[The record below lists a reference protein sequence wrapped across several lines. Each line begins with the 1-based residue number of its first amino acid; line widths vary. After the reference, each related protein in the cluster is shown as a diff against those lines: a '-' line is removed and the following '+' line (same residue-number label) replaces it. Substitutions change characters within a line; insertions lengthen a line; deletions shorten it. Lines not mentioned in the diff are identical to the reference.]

1 MWKLVKS
8 DRQAAHQKEHISVLA
23 LNNNRLAGVKMHF
36 PLKKKK
42 RRYIFKKNAI
52 KTKHGL

>member
-42 RRYIFKKNAI
+42 KKKKIYFKK
-52 KTKHGL
+52 KTQ